1 METPL
6 SLAVEPAPS
15 APAAQE
21 SGAEE
26 AAAAERPAWLL
37 PLLGGGCGALLLAL
51 IFQGAILR
59 RKLRRLEDAR
69 L

>member
-1 METPL
+1 MTAL
-6 SLAVEPAPS
+6 
-15 APAAQE
+15 
-21 SGAEE
+21 
-26 AAAAERPAWLL
+26 RR
-37 PLLGGGCGALLLAL
+37 GALLLAL

>member
-1 METPL
+1 MRMKR
-6 SLAVEPAPS
+6 VF
-15 APAAQE
+15 AA
-21 SGAEE
+21 
-26 AAAAERPAWLL
+26 
-37 PLLGGGCGALLLAL
+37 GALLLAL